1 MDSQN
6 THTHSPYPG
15 VKPVLV
21 IIGVMLATW
30 LAGDALL
37 GTLREGA
44 RQEAKRNISAVGTLK
59 SNQMHDW
66 LDDRLADA
74 RTLSDNSYFA
84 REAVR
89 WMDGGARD
97 PIVRKQLVGRLEAF
111 LDGHHFR
118 SIVLYDAS
126 GRAML
131 SAGVPIPEGGG
142 MNELARQVTLSGHPR
157 FIDLHR
163 YPDVSLPT
171 GLGFMNPLREGKAFL
186 GAIYLAEDPA
196 RYLFPMISQ
205 WPSSSET
212 AETLLVRVEG
222 TDIHYLSRLRHREG
236 AKADL
241 SLPLDTPRLEAAAA
255 ARGELGLLENMHDYR
270 GEPVLAYASAIEG
283 TPWMLI
289 SKIDEEEAYR
299 VVDQVRRVA
308 GVLAMFVFFLIGAG
322 FWQWRSRKQA
332 AVEAAVLQER
342 VRADVQQ
349 IEGERRFR
357 MVFEHTALPMVR
369 NSLQGEFIEVN
380 DAWCNLFGY
389 GRDEALAQ
397 HLSWQRITHPEDLDP
412 DSILVK
418 RLLAGEIEDF
428 RIEKRY
434 LRKDG
439 RILWGILQVT
449 LVHDVNGAP
458 EYFISALQDIT
469 ERKQLEKALEDNLS
483 ILRMALEGAQEAVW
497 EWDLVTGKA
506 KFSTQ
511 YYTML
516 GYEPDEF
523 PANQD
528 EWLARIHPDE
538 RDAVIGKIRDEL
550 AQNQDQHIAEYRMRA
565 KDGRYR
571 WIQGRG
577 KCIAFDETG
586 KPTRMVG
593 INTDFTERKQ
603 SEQQISFMAYHDKL
617 TGLPNRA
624 LLFDRLAQA
633 MSHAKRDKKYVALLF
648 VDLDGFKA
656 INDEHGHEAGDAV
669 LKMSAQRFLACVRA
683 VDTVAR
689 FGGDEF
695 AIILGNLDAPEQAKG
710 VADKIVQAFAQG
722 LILPGGSEC
731 TVGASV
737 GISIYPDHGSAM
749 DSLMT
754 AADRAMYESKRRGKN
769 SYTFFSETATA
780 EEAPWISFEPSH
792 LVGIEEFDEQHRN
805 LVYLVNRLNEALK
818 HGESKETTL
827 LMFDELLVATT
838 HHFDTES
845 RYMKLYHYPDEEAHE
860 AEHEHLVNDALQM
873 KAQFRD
879 GRELLALQSIKD
891 WLLGHVLYSDKRMSA
906 YLRLQ
911 GMR

>member
-21 IIGVMLATW
+21 IVGVMLVTL

-59 SNQMHDW
+59 SNQIHDW

-74 RTLSDNSYFA
+74 STLSDNSYFA

-89 WMDGGARD
+89 WMDRGARD
-97 PIVRKQLVGRLEAF
+97 PLVRKQLIERLEAF
-111 LDGHHFR
+111 LNGHHFR
-118 SIVLYDAS
+118 SIVLYDES
-126 GRAML
+126 GRVML
-131 SAGVPIPEGGG
+131 SAGIPIPEEDG
-142 MNELARQVTLSGHPR
+142 MKEVARQVTLSGLPR

-163 YPDVSLPT
+163 YRDASLPT
-171 GLGFMNPLREGKAFL
+171 GLGFMNPLREGKAFY

-205 WPSSSET
+205 WPSASET

-222 TDIHYLSRLRHREG
+222 ADIKYLSRLRHGDG

-241 SLPLDTPRLEAAAA
+241 SLPLITPRLDAAAA
-255 ARGELGLLENMHDYR
+255 AGGELGLLESRRDYR
-270 GEPVLAYASAIEG
+270 GKPVLAYAAAIEG
-283 TPWMLI
+283 TPWRLI

-308 GVLAMFVFFLIGAG
+308 GVLAMFIFILMGAG
-322 FWQWRSRKQA
+322 FWQWRSRKQS

-342 VRADVQQ
+342 VRADVLQ
-349 IEGERRFR
+349 IEGEKRFR

-397 HLSWQRITHPEDLDP
+397 HLSWQRLTHPEDLDP

-418 RLLAGEIEDF
+418 QLLAGEIDDF
-428 RIEKRY
+428 RVEKRY
-434 LRKDG
+434 IRKDG
-439 RILWGILQVT
+439 RVLWGILQVT
-449 LVHDVNGAP
+449 MVRDENGAP

-469 ERKQLEKALEDNLS
+469 DRKQLERALEDNLS
-483 ILRMALEGAQEAVW
+483 ILQMALEGAQEAVW
-497 EWDLVTGKA
+497 EWDLVSGKA
-506 KFSTQ
+506 KFSPQ

-523 PANQD
+523 PSNQD

-538 RDAVIGKIRDEL
+538 RDAVMGKIRDEL
-550 AQNQDQHIAEYRMRA
+550 AQHQELHIIEYRMRA

-571 WIQGRG
+571 WLQGRG
-577 KCIAFDETG
+577 KCIAFDESG

-593 INTDFTERKQ
+593 INTDITERKQ

-624 LLFDRLAQA
+624 LLFDRLSQA
-633 MSHAKRDKKYVALLF
+633 MSQAKRDKRYVALLF

-656 INDEHGHEAGDAV
+656 INDQYGHEAGDAV

-695 AIILGNLDAPEQAKG
+695 AIILGNLDAPEQARG
-710 VADKIVQAFAQG
+710 VAEKIVQAFAQSMG
-722 LILPGGSEC
+722 LADGNEC

-749 DSLMT
+749 DNLLT
-754 AADRAMYESKRRGKN
+754 AADRAMYESKRQGKN
-769 SYTFFSETATA
+769 TYTFFRDDGVADD
-780 EEAPWISFEPSH
+780 APWIKWENSH
-792 LVGIEEFDEQHRN
+792 MVGVEEIDEQHRN
-805 LVYLVNRLNEALK
+805 LVYLVNRLNDALK
-818 HGESKETTL
+818 HGESKETTM

-838 HHFDTES
+838 HHFDTEN
-845 RYMKLYHYPDEEAHE
+845 RYMAQYHYPEQVAHE
-860 AEHEHLVNDALQM
+860 AEHARLVDEALQM

-891 WLLGHVLYSDKRMSA
+891 WLLGHILYLDKKMA
-906 YLRLQ
+906 THLRQQ
-911 GMR
+911 GMI